1 MCKYFIIETW
11 PIQFKQTKSRRTV
24 NNNNKKKSIES

>member
-1 MCKYFIIETW
+1 MCKLIIIETW

-24 NNNNKKKSIES
+24 NNNKKKSIES